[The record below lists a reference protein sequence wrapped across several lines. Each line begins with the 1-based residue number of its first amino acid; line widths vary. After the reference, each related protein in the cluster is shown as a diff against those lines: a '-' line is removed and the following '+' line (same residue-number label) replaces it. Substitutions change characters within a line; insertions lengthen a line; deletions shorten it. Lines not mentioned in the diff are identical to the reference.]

1 MRIYRRY
8 REIYY
13 WDSFWIL
20 EGLLRSEL
28 NSYAHDLLAN
38 FMDMV
43 ELYGFLPNGGRKYYL
58 NRSQPPV
65 FTMVSLMAVL
75 YTHRERAQPDEW
87 SRSFGIDGQLL
98 RPGHWQHV
106 GPREGLAH
114 SRSQSKVSLKSMIF
128 MLTLCP

>member
-75 YTHRERAQPDEW
+75 HP
-87 SRSFGIDGQLL
+87 S
-98 RPGHWQHV
+98 
-106 GPREGLAH
+106 
-114 SRSQSKVSLKSMIF
+114 
-128 MLTLCP
+128 